1 MFESLKVGKLKKY
14 DFRFSIFCF
23 WFLFLKCK
31 LFDSKFLIFYFPN
44 YGRPHRVAPTNN
56 LISRSLAHFSLSL
69 FSFAVCLLLVA
80 GCFCFS
86 NRQSTICNRQCSY
99 LPLTCILSP
108 QGLSI
113 THISIY
119 IIRSRYI
126 LIFEENYACFV
137 VLSSLLTP
145 NFNAL
150 LNPI

>member
-80 GCFCFS
+80 GCFSFYPIR
-86 NRQSTICNRQCSY
+86 NQQLAIRNVVI
-99 LPLTCILSP
+99 SP
-108 QGLSI
+108 SP
-113 THISIY
+113 
-119 IIRSRYI
+119 
-126 LIFEENYACFV
+126 
-137 VLSSLLTP
+137 LSSP
-145 NFNAL
+145 RRVEEIFFNLQSAM
-150 LNPI
+150 